1 MQITK
6 KNAVA
11 AALMLTIVSS
21 LMIDAQT
28 SYKKED
34 AVISWYG
41 DEFHGKPTSSGE
53 IFDMN
58 AFTAAHKTL
67 PFGTML
73 EVTNLANGK
82 KTIVRVND
90 RGPFVD
96 DRELDV
102 SKAAAQ
108 ALDMIT
114 SGTTKA
120 SIAATGGAAPAAVS
134 AAVPAAAAA
143 PAASPAPAPAPAA
156 ASGKASEEFPT
167 MKVVEAQPQPDV
179 NAGAMAEVRNDG
191 NTSVKASA
199 TVEIGAPVLTK
210 NATGVAW
217 RIQLGSFTRE
227 ENATRL
233 VSKLRADGFSPAFEK
248 TGTMT
253 RVVLA
258 AVPDADLAAV
268 KDKLAKAGYRDYL
281 VRQESW

>member
-114 SGTTKA
+114 SGTAKA
-120 SIAATGGAAPAAVS
+120 SIAATGGASP
-134 AAVPAAAAA
+134 AAA
-143 PAASPAPAPAPAA
+143 PA
-156 ASGKASEEFPT
+156 GKASEEFPT
-167 MKVVEAQPQPDV
+167 MKVVEAKPQADV
-179 NAGAMAEVRNDG
+179 DAGAMAEIRSDG
-191 NTSVKASA
+191 KTTVKASA
-199 TVEIGAPVLTK
+199 AVEIGAPVLTK
-210 NATGVAW
+210 GATGVAW

-258 AVPDADLAAV
+258 AVPDGDLAAV